1 MKVKSDTLFEKF
13 NVSGQEL
20 RVHWNIVEQVNEDEV
35 IEYEAEEALCFALDS
50 REVIIQKIIA
60 SKYSL
65 ADELAAINN
74 QVEKPEE
81 YTAYQELRVLAKSLA
96 TEYVNTR

>member
-35 IEYEAEEALCFALDS
+35 VEYVAEEALC
-50 REVIIQKIIA
+50 
-60 SKYSL
+60 L
-65 ADELAAINN
+65 ALAA
-74 QVEKPEE
+74 
-81 YTAYQELRVLAKSLA
+81 LRGLPCPP
-96 TEYVNTR
+96 

>member
-35 IEYEAEEALCFALDS
+35 VEYEAEEALCLALDS
-50 REVIIQKIIA
+50 REVIIEKIIA

-65 ADELAAINN
+65 SNELATINN
-74 QVEKPEE
+74 QLEKPEQ
-81 YTAYQELRVLAKSLA
+81 YAAYQEHRALAKQLA

>member
-20 RVHWNIVEQVNEDEV
+20 RVHWNIVEQVTEDEV
-35 IEYEAEEALCFALDS
+35 IEYVAEEALCLALDS
-50 REVIIQKIIA
+50 REVIIEKIIA

-65 ADELAAINN
+65 THELATINN
-74 QVEKPEE
+74 QLEKPEQ
-81 YTAYQELRVLAKSLA
+81 YTAYQEHRALAKQLA